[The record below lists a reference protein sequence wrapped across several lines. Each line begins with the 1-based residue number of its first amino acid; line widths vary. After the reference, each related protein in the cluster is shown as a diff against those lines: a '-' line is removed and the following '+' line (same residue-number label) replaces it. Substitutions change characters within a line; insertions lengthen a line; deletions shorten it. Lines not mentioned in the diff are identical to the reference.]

1 VVGCGADA
9 PAAIVLIKSRLED
22 VAMAID
28 LSRATFRRIRV
39 NYVWASAYNLVAIPI
54 AMGALVPWGFV
65 VRARECACVS

>member
-1 VVGCGADA
+1 VGCGADA

-65 VRARECACVS
+65 VRA